1 MMSTFSLSSIAQD
14 TLRIADGPR
23 NDSVCELTGSI
34 KDGTSGLDL
43 IGANI
48 FVTKINIGGSTDE
61 NGQFSLQIPVGTY
74 KIRVSYIGYNTQ
86 EYILDI
92 SGGGVLDFVLEPSSD
107 RLEEVVITASDPKQN
122 LESVRMGVSRLSVAA
137 IEALPPFIGETDIL
151 KSLVLL
157 PGVIS
162 VGEASAGVNVRGG
175 GADENLILLGGAPIY
190 NPSHLFGFFSAFNS
204 DLINNV
210 TIYKGGIPSKY
221 GGRASSIISM
231 DYKAGNFNKWSGSA
245 ALGTI
250 ASKFTASGP
259 VIKEKLSVV
268 VGGRIS
274 YANWLLGSLNS
285 PDLNNSAT
293 DFYDANLLATYRISD
308 KSKLEVGLYNSKD
321 NFNLLGEN
329 EFGWENRLGTLN
341 WNYAPSPKLFI
352 KAGLATSLYDF
363 SVKDLS
369 FGGNFN
375 YSSGIDDKSANLQVD
390 YYISPENSVTFGAFA
405 KSITID
411 PGEIAPL
418 DVNSDVNEETIASEK
433 GQNIDFFLQHDITLG
448 KLALSYGA
456 RYSTFKNVGPGS
468 YNTYDPFL
476 IRDLVNVQS
485 TIDASSGETIASYD
499 NIEPRVS
506 MRYLVG
512 ERNSLKLGYNRMAQY
527 LGLISNTTSI
537 APTDIWKLADFHI
550 EPLKAD
556 QFSLG
561 YFLNFGNER
570 IEGSQYE
577 ASLELYYKSFDNVT
591 EYKDGADLIL
601 NENIET
607 ELLTGIGRAYGAEVL
622 IKKTDGQ
629 LTGWLSYTFSRS
641 LRRVVGFYEEET
653 INAGA
658 WYPSNFDKPHDLTA
672 VIEYEVGPK
681 MQLSSIF
688 TYSEGRPVSYPVAK
702 FDYQGQNIAFYDIRN
717 DNRVP
722 AYHRLDF
729 SMTFNFGADKG
740 WLSGD
745 WILSVYNVYGR
756 RNAFSVFFD
765 DLEGQAPQAYRL
777 STLGIPF
784 PSLSYKLKF

>member
-1 MMSTFSLSSIAQD
+1 MRYDIGRSFLLMLFFISLYSASLFSQD

-23 NDSVCELTGSI
+23 NDSVCELTGEI
-34 KDGTSGLDL
+34 KDGDTGEEL

-48 FVTKINIGGSTDE
+48 FVYKVNIGGATNK
-61 NGQFSLQIPVGTY
+61 NGAYALQIPVGTY
-74 KIRVSYIGYNTQ
+74 KIRVSFIGYKTQ

-92 SGGGVLDFVLEPSSD
+92 NGGGRLDFSLEPSSD
-107 RLEEVVITASDPKQN
+107 RLQEVVISASDRKQN
-122 LESVRMGVSRLSVAA
+122 FEAVRMGVSRLSVAA

-210 TIYKGGIPSKY
+210 TIYKGGVPSKY

-231 DYKAGNFNKWSGSA
+231 DYKAGDFNKWSGSA

-250 ASKFTASGP
+250 ASKFTAGGP
-259 VIKEKLSVV
+259 IIKEKLSVL
-268 VGGRIS
+268 VGGRVS
-274 YANWLLGSLNS
+274 YANWILGSLNT
-285 PDLNNSAT
+285 PDLSNSAT
-293 DFYDANLLATYRISD
+293 DFYDFNLLATYRASD
-308 KSKLEVGLYNSKD
+308 KNNLEVGLYNSKD

-329 EFGWENRLGTLN
+329 EFGWENRLATLN
-341 WNYAPSPKLFI
+341 WNYTPSSKLFI
-352 KAGLATSLYDF
+352 KAGLAASLYDF

-369 FGGNFN
+369 FGGNFD
-375 YSSGIDDKSANLQVD
+375 YSSGIEDKSANLQMD
-390 YYISPENSVTFGAFA
+390 YYITPENSITVGAFT
-405 KSITID
+405 KTITID

-418 DVNSDVNEETIASEK
+418 DDNSDVNDEVISSEQ
-433 GQNIDFFLQHDITLG
+433 GQHIDFFLQHDITLG

-468 YNTYDPFL
+468 YNTYTPFL
-476 IRDLVNVQS
+476 IRDLVNVES
-485 TIDASSGETIASYD
+485 TIDASDGETIASYS

-512 ERNSLKLGYNRMAQY
+512 ERNSLKFGYNRMAQY

-537 APTDIWKLADFHI
+537 APTDIWKLSDFHI
-550 EPLKAD
+550 EPLVAD

-561 YFLNFGNER
+561 YFMNFGNER

-577 ASLELYYKSFDNVT
+577 ASLELYYKTFDNVT

-607 ELLTGIGRAYGAEVL
+607 ELLAGIGRAYGAEVL

-641 LRRVVGFYEEET
+641 LRRVVGFFEEET

-672 VIEYEVGPK
+672 VVEYEVGPK
-681 MQLSSIF
+681 MKLSSIF
-688 TYSEGRPVSYPVAK
+688 TYSQGRPISYPVAK
-702 FDYQGQNIAFYDIRN
+702 FDYQGQNIAFFDLRN

-722 AYHRLDF
+722 DYHRLDF
-729 SMTFNFGADKG
+729 AMTFNFGAKKE
-740 WLSGD
+740 WLNGD
-745 WILSVYNVYGR
+745 WILSVYN
-756 RNAFSVFFD
+756 
-765 DLEGQAPQAYRL
+765 
-777 STLGIPF
+777 I
-784 PSLSYKLKF
+784 